1 MLVASRDTA
10 TKPRAISM
18 NPLCIALARPEQ
30 AAEISRL
37 IKRLAHYFV
46 PDASREAAHA
56 FLATFEPPAIAALLA
71 DASCRYY
78 AATQGDAL
86 VGVCAL
92 KDGRKVHHLFV
103 ASEAHGRGVARALW
117 ARAGA
122 DARSGEAAAE
132 DGAFS
137 VNSSVYAVPVYERLG
152 FRPTGPQQ
160 ERNGVRFVPMELTA
174 AR

>member
-10 TKPRAISM
+10 TKAHVILM
-18 NPLCIALARPEQ
+18 NPLCIAPARPEQ
-30 AAEISRL
+30 AAKISSL
-37 IKRLAHYFV
+37 IKSLAHYFV
-46 PDASREAAHA
+46 PDESREVAQA
-56 FLATFEPPAIAALLA
+56 FLATFEPPAIEALLA

-92 KDGRKVHHLFV
+92 KDGRKVYHLFV

-117 ARAGA
+117 ERASA
-122 DARSGEAAAE
+122 DARCGEPAA
-132 DGAFS
+132 GGGVFT
-137 VNSSVYAVPVYERLG
+137 VNSSVHAVPVYERLG

-160 ERNGVRFVPMELTA
+160 ERNGVRFVPMELTTGP
-174 AR
+174 